1 MTHDFNATYDLYH
14 APILRYCLWK
24 CRDKES
30 SQDLMQE
37 TFLRYWI
44 FLQNKK
50 EVLHIRAFLYRIA
63 HNLFLDQMRK
73 KRDASLDELLEV
85 GFEPAVDPWHH
96 VFSHLD
102 AESVLKKLAATRS
115 PYKQLLHRRFIQGL
129 APAEIATLTG
139 ETANAVSVRI
149 FRGLQS
155 LRSLVEEAPKAR
167 M

>member
-63 HNLFLDQMRK
+63 NNLIVDEVRK
-73 KRDASLDELLEV
+73 KKEFSLDEMREY
-85 GFEPAVDPWHH
+85 
-96 VFSHLD
+96 
-102 AESVLKKLAATRS
+102 LKAT
-115 PYKQLLHRRFIQGL
+115 
-129 APAEIATLTG
+129 
-139 ETANAVSVRI
+139 
-149 FRGLQS
+149 S
-155 LRSLVEEAPKAR
+155 LRFLSYDGMIRATGRPESDFSTSCFTGIYPIDIRERAKEIQY
-167 M
+167 